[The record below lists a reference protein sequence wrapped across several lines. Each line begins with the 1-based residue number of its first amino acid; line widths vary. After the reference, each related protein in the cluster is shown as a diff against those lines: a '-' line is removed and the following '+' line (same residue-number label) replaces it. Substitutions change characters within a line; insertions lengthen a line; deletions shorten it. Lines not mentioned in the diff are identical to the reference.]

1 MSFKIILLHW
11 SNSFRF
17 VHCAILSYTVHTVSN
32 IVHISVIRWRK
43 FVTKSELPTK
53 KNDMVLFSVET
64 GKRPCHFRIELIFV
78 FLADASQVHRDVS
91 ADTSSPHKPEAT
103 PAYPSS
109 PELQFSFWRTV
120 WFEFSFVCPPFNFD
134 SVKWIVLLHQQLML
148 RPTLVVWRVR
158 FELSPTELRK
168 YLESIIT
175 NEQMSL
181 QPWTHLLTSECFHC

>member
-64 GKRPCHFRIELIFV
+64 GKRPCISGLN
-78 FLADASQVHRDVS
+78 L
-91 ADTSSPHKPEAT
+91 
-103 PAYPSS
+103 
-109 PELQFSFWRTV
+109 FSFFLQMLLRYTGTFRLIHPARTNRRPLLHIPLHQ
-120 WFEFSFVCPPFNFD
+120 SFNFLFGELFD
-134 SVKWIVLLHQQLML
+134 LNFHLYALL
-148 RPTLVVWRVR
+148 
-158 FELSPTELRK
+158 
-168 YLESIIT
+168 SI
-175 NEQMSL
+175 
-181 QPWTHLLTSECFHC
+181 LTA